1 MRHALLVATCLMF
14 SCLSTA
20 AQSQPVRPLI
30 VRLEIQGEIQP
41 VLADYI
47 SAGLREASE
56 RHAALV
62 LVRMDTPGGLDQSMR
77 QIVQGI
83 LRSPVPVVVYVSPTG
98 ARAASAGFFIL
109 LAADVAAMAP
119 GTHTGAASPV
129 ALIGGAPI
137 ELDQTLR
144 KKIVE
149 DVLAYLRS
157 YAARRGRNVAL
168 AEKAVTEAKA
178 FSEKEALDGH
188 LIDLV
193 ASSEDELLRT
203 LNGRAVVRFDGSRQ
217 VLLLANADLQDY
229 RMSARERFLSW
240 IVQPDIFFLLLM
252 VGILGLYAEF
262 THPGAIAPGVIG
274 GICLL
279 LALFAMHLLPVNVA
293 GLLLVI
299 LAIALFIL
307 EAKFAG
313 HGILAAGGVV
323 ALVLGALMLV
333 RSRLTPGGVSLSTA
347 VGVAVPFAVFFVL
360 LARLV
365 IRSRRLRSA
374 VGQESLIG
382 QTGEVRQAVSDR
394 PGLVFVSG
402 ELWRAV
408 RADHRNAGLPEG
420 TRVRVVGIEGLTL
433 RVEPLADSE
442 SSNSEQGGA

>member
-119 GTHTGAASPV
+119 GTHTGAASPI

>member
-119 GTHTGAASPV
+119 GTHTGAASPI

-442 SSNSEQGGA
+442 SSHSEQGGA

>member
-1 MRHALLVATCLMF
+1 MF

-119 GTHTGAASPV
+119 GTHTGAASPI

>member
-119 GTHTGAASPV
+119 GTHTGAASPI

-178 FSEKEALDGH
+178 FSEKEALDGR

-420 TRVRVVGIEGLTL
+420 TPVRVVGIEGLTL